1 MSRHWIL
8 LTALGFVVAGFVFSS
23 LWWAYGRIL
32 HSSSP
37 KTQSFKRRS
46 LFWRRFP
53 SLPLSAFGFSKDSSL
68 SDYELLRRYNED
80 RLEA

>member
-8 LTALGFVVAGFVFSS
+8 LTALGFVVAGLVFTG
-23 LWWAYGRIL
+23 LWWAYGRLL
-32 HSSSP
+32 HSSGP
-37 KTQSFKRRS
+37 KAQSFRRKS
-46 LFWRRFP
+46 LFWRHLT
-53 SLPLSAFGFSKDSSL
+53 SLSTFGLSKDSSI